1 MTERKLA
8 HDNRDFDASLIE
20 VNGDIRRRAK
30 GSLIEAK

>member
-8 HDNRDFDASLIE
+8 QDNRDLDASLIE

-30 GSLIEAK
+30 GSFTEAR